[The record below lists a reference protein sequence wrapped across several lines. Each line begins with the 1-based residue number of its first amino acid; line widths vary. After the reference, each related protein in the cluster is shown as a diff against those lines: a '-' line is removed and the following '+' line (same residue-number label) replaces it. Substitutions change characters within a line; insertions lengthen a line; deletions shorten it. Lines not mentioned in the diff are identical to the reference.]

1 MAPFV
6 DDSKDPQSYVDR
18 YDNEPSYKKWFDENF
33 PEYDSIYEAVGLE
46 VSEVIEPE
54 IGECGPGTDL
64 IGGKCELIDQPKEG
78 GGCLIATAAYGSE
91 MAPQVQFLREI
102 RDNKVMST
110 ESGASFMAGFNQ
122 FYNSFSP
129 VIADYERENP
139 LFKEAVK
146 LGLTPLVSSLAILDY
161 ADSEDEILGYG
172 ISLIILNLGMYIAA
186 PAIVIY
192 KARKFVKI

>member
-1 MAPFV
+1 M
-6 DDSKDPQSYVDR
+6 
-18 YDNEPSYKKWFDENF
+18 NLHTYKEWFDENF
-33 PEYDSIYEAVGLE
+33 PEYDSIHEAVGLQE
-46 VSEVIEPE
+46 SEMTEPE

-64 IGGKCELIDQPKEG
+64 IDGKCELVDQPKEG

-110 ESGASFMAGFNQ
+110 ESGASFMTGFNQ
-122 FYNSFSP
+122 FYYSFSP

-146 LGLTPLVSSLAILDY
+146 IGLTPMISSLSILSAVDI
-161 ADSEDEILGYG
+161 DSEQEMLGYG
-172 ISLIILNLGMYIAA
+172 IALIMANIGMYFGA
-186 PAIVIY
+186 PAIVAYGI
-192 KARKFVKI
+192 KKSKLVRF